1 MNIKRMITGNKLI
14 ICTLTFLF
22 CVHLQAQHGTSSPY
36 SMIGVGELDSK
47 TYGITSGMGNTGTGL
62 YSVGTLN
69 MSNPASLAVDS
80 LSFLFDLSVGGTMSQ
95 YSNVSM
101 QESAA
106 NFNVKKVAAGVRI
119 FPKLSLAFGM
129 LPYSNVQYKVRDQI
143 YVEGRPD
150 ETTSI
155 YYDGS
160 GGLSKLF
167 LSGSYKLLP
176 NLNVGLGVSYLF
188 GRINRSEAH
197 SMHSVKHSV
206 EIDKILADFG
216 LMYHKILDPSLI
228 LSAGLTYAYRTEI
241 KMKNFST
248 YTMSGESKRNTSTYT
263 SLPHNLGA
271 GFALQS
277 SKDRSYRALAIDYKF
292 HKWSDIQSPDKRT
305 HYTDSHRI
313 NAGVSYIYNYRT
325 PRNYFQRIQYQA
337 GVYYEKTNLI
347 INGSNLM
354 ESGITAGMILP
365 IKNSPT
371 QLFFSTDFGYKG
383 GNNLM
388 GEKFVRL
395 NLGVCMNQQW
405 FVKWFY
411 D

>member
-1 MNIKRMITGNKLI
+1 
-14 ICTLTFLF
+14 
-22 CVHLQAQHGTSSPY
+22 
-36 SMIGVGELDSK
+36 MIGLGEFDSK
-47 TYGITSGMGNTGTGL
+47 TYGITSGMANAGAGL

-69 MSNPASLAVDS
+69 LSNPSALAVDS
-80 LSFLFDLSVGGTMSQ
+80 LSFLFDLSVGGKISK
-95 YSNVSM
+95 YSNTST
-101 QESAA
+101 QEGAA

-119 FPKLSLAFGM
+119 FSKLSLALGM
-129 LPYSNVQYKVRDQI
+129 LPYSNVQYKVKDKI

-150 ETTSI
+150 ETTDI

-160 GGLSKLF
+160 GGLSKFF

-176 NLNVGLGVSYLF
+176 NLNVGMNVSYLF
-188 GRINRSEAH
+188 GRINRTEAH
-197 SMHSVKHSV
+197 SLHSVRHSV

-216 LMYHKILDPSLI
+216 LMYHKILNPSLV

-241 KMKNFST
+241 KMKNYST
-248 YTMSGESKRNTSTYT
+248 YTMSGESRRNTSTYT

-271 GFALQS
+271 GFAVQS
-277 SKDRSYRALAIDYKF
+277 SKDRTYRALSIDYKLQ
-292 HKWSDIQSPDKRT
+292 KWSDIQSPDQRT

-313 NAGVSYIYNYRT
+313 NAGASYIYNYRT

-337 GVYYEKTNLI
+337 GLYYEKTNLI
-347 INGSNLM
+347 VHGSSLR
-354 ESGITAGMILP
+354 ESGITAGVILP

-371 QLFFSTDFGYKG
+371 QLFISTDFGYRG
-383 GNNLM
+383 GNNLI
-388 GEKFVRL
+388 GEKIARI